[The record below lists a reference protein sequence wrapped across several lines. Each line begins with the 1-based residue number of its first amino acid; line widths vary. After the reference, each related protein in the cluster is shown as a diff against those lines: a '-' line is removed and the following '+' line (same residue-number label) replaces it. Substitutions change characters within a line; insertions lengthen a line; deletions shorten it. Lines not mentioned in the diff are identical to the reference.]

1 MKASS
6 FSFEFFPPRTQDG
19 EEKLKSTLKDLSKFN
34 PEFFSVT
41 FGAGGSTKDKTIG
54 IVQFIKD
61 DGYNAVPHISCI
73 TSTKDEVLDLI
84 TSYKNKGIN
93 RLVAL
98 RGDNPSGIAGH
109 GDFHHA
115 SDLVEFIRTN
125 TGDYFHLD
133 VAAYPEF
140 HPESANSIDDLKN
153 FKIKVDAGANSA
165 ITQFFFNVDSYFKFI
180 EECEQLNISIPIV
193 PGIMP
198 IYNIK
203 QLSRFAQT
211 CGAEIPRWLKYK
223 LESYGDDIESLREF
237 GIDFISELCET
248 LQQFGVDSFH
258 FYTLNEC
265 GIVSKVLKNISD

>member
-6 FSFEFFPPRTQDG
+6 FSFEFFPPRTQEG
-19 EEKLKSTLKDLSKFN
+19 EEKLKTTLKNLSEFN

-54 IVQFIKD
+54 IVESIKD
-61 DGYNAVPHISCI
+61 QGYSAVPHISCI
-73 TSTKDEVLDLI
+73 TSTKDEVLELI
-84 TSYKNKGIN
+84 TSYKNKGID

-98 RGDNPSGIAGH
+98 RGDNPSGIAGY
-109 GDFHHA
+109 GDFHYA
-115 SDLVEFIRTN
+115 SDLVEFIRKN
-125 TGDYFHLD
+125 TGDHFHLD

-153 FKIKVDAGANSA
+153 FKTKVDAGANSA

-180 EECEQLNISIPIV
+180 EECGHLNINIPIV

-223 LESYGDDIESLREF
+223 LESYGDDIDSLREF
-237 GIDFISELCET
+237 GVDFISELCET
-248 LQQFGVDSFH
+248 LQQFGVESFH
-258 FYTLNEC
+258 FYTLNES
-265 GIVSKVLKNISD
+265 GIVTKILKNISN

>member
-6 FSFEFFPPRTQDG
+6 FSFEFFPPRTQEG
-19 EEKLKSTLKDLSKFN
+19 EEKLKRTLKNLSEFN

-54 IVQFIKD
+54 IVESIKD
-61 DGYNAVPHISCI
+61 QGYSAVPHISCI
-73 TSTKDEVLDLI
+73 TSTKDEVLELI
-84 TSYKNKGIN
+84 TSYKNKGID

-98 RGDNPSGIAGH
+98 RGDNPSGIAGY
-109 GDFHHA
+109 GDFHYA
-115 SDLVEFIRTN
+115 SDLVEFIRKN
-125 TGDYFHLD
+125 TGDHFHID

-153 FKIKVDAGANSA
+153 FKTKVDAGANSA

-180 EECEQLNISIPIV
+180 EECGHLNINIPIV

-223 LESYGDDIESLREF
+223 LESYGDDIDSLREF
-237 GIDFISELCET
+237 GVDFISELCET
-248 LQQFGVDSFH
+248 LQQFGVESFH
-258 FYTLNEC
+258 FYTLNES
-265 GIVSKVLKNISD
+265 GIVTKVLKNISN

>member
-1 MKASS
+1 MS
-6 FSFEFFPPRTQDG
+6 
-19 EEKLKSTLKDLSKFN
+19 LDLS
-34 PEFFSVT
+34 EF
-41 FGAGGSTKDKTIG
+41 A
-54 IVQFIKD
+54 
-61 DGYNAVPHISCI
+61 AA
-73 TSTKDEVLDLI
+73 LD
-84 TSYKNKGIN
+84 
-93 RLVAL
+93 
-98 RGDNPSGIAGH
+98 DNPFEETPVDLDTFLYDENYLNQPPLSQVQR
-109 GDFHHA
+109 
-115 SDLVEFIRTN
+115 DLVESMSQIFKKDDLCRLYGEQAGTEHYNKYTKQEVILQLGKGSGKDHTSTIGCAYLVYKLMCLKDPARYFGKPP
-125 TGDYFHLD
+125 GD
-133 VAAYPEF
+133 
-140 HPESANSIDDLKN
+140 SIDIINIAINAQQAKNVFFKN
-153 FKIKVDAGANSA
+153 FKTKVDAGANSA

-248 LQQFGVDSFH
+248 LQQFGVESFH